1 MSTTSSPTETST
13 PATATSASATT
24 PSSTPP
30 LTVVLTGASDGIG
43 AAAAGQLSAQ
53 GHRVLIVGRSPHK
66 TDAVARATGAEAFVA
81 DFARL
86 DEVRRLAGEL
96 AEAAGPG
103 GIDVLANNAGG
114 IFGDR
119 TPTPDGLELTIQV
132 NHLAPFLL
140 TNLLL
145 PSLRTGGGASVI
157 TTSSMANRVAGPLRL
172 DLLDRPR
179 RAAPMT
185 PYSEAKLA
193 NILMTR
199 RLHQRFHSEGISA
212 VAFHPGLVRSNFASR
227 SSSLMRLLYGSP
239 LAPLVTITSEQSG
252 EVLSW
257 LITGTPGRTWTS
269 GRYYELRRPSA
280 RVSPQADD
288 LDLAEALWQ
297 RSAQLVGLAGS
308 D

>member
-1 MSTTSSPTETST
+1 MTMTSSRPR
-13 PATATSASATT
+13 
-24 PSSTPP
+24 
-30 LTVVLTGASDGIG
+30 TVVLTGASDGIG
-43 AAAAGQLSAQ
+43 AAAARQLAAQ
-53 GHRVLIVGRSPHK
+53 GHRVLIVGRSPSK
-66 TDAVARATGAEAFVA
+66 TEAVARETGAEPFVA

-96 AEAAGPG
+96 AAAAGPA

-119 TPTPDGLELTIQV
+119 APTADGFEVTIQV
-132 NHLAPFLL
+132 NHLSPFLL

-145 PSLRTGGGASVI
+145 PSLRAGDGASVI
-157 TTSSMANRVAGPLRL
+157 TTSSMANRMARPLRIDRL
-172 DLLDRPR
+172 GRPR
-179 RAAPMT
+179 RSASMT
-185 PYSEAKLA
+185 SYSEAKLA

-199 RLHQRFHSEGISA
+199 SLHQKFHAEGISS
-212 VAFHPGLVRSNFASR
+212 VAFHPGLVRSNFALG
-227 SSSLMRLLYGSP
+227 SSSRMRLLYASP

-269 GRYYELRRPSA
+269 GRYYELRRPA
-280 RVSPQADD
+280 RRVSPQADD
-288 LDLAEALWQ
+288 LGLAEALWH
-297 RSAQLVGLAGS
+297 RSAQLVGLASS

>member
-1 MSTTSSPTETST
+1 MT
-13 PATATSASATT
+13 TT
-24 PSSTPP
+24 PSRPR
-30 LTVVLTGASDGIG
+30 TVVLTGASDGIG
-43 AAAAGQLSAQ
+43 AAAARQLSAQ
-53 GHRVLIVGRSPHK
+53 GHRVLIVGRSPSK
-66 TDAVARATGAEAFVA
+66 TEAVARESGAEAFVA

-96 AEAAGPG
+96 SEAAGPA

-119 TPTPDGLELTIQV
+119 TPTVDGFELTIQV

-145 PSLRTGGGASVI
+145 PSLRAGGGAAVI
-157 TTSSMANRVAGPLRL
+157 TTSSMASRMARPLRL
-172 DLLDRPR
+172 DQLGRPR
-179 RAAPMT
+179 RSAPMT
-185 PYSEAKLA
+185 TYSEAKLA

-199 RLHQRFHSEGISA
+199 SLDQKFHAEGISA
-212 VAFHPGLVRSNFASR
+212 VAFHPGMVRSNFASR
-227 SSSLMRLLYGSP
+227 SSSLMRLLYRSP

-269 GRYYELRRPSA
+269 GRYYELRRPSDKVNA
-280 RVSPQADD
+280 QADD

-297 RSAQLVGLAGS
+297 RSAQLTGLASS

>member
-1 MSTTSSPTETST
+1 MSTTSST
-13 PATATSASATT
+13 PR
-24 PSSTPP
+24 
-30 LTVVLTGASDGIG
+30 TVVLTGASDGIG
-43 AAAAGQLSAQ
+43 AAAAQQLSAQ
-53 GHRVLIVGRSPHK
+53 GHRVLIVGRSPSK
-66 TDAVARATGAEAFVA
+66 TEAVARETGAEPFVA

-86 DEVRRLAGEL
+86 DEVRRLADEL
-96 AEAAGPG
+96 AAAAGPA

-114 IFGDR
+114 IFGDH
-119 TPTPDGLELTIQV
+119 TPTVDGFELTIQV

-145 PSLRTGGGASVI
+145 PSLRAGGGASVI
-157 TTSSMANRVAGPLRL
+157 ATSSMANRMARPLRI
-172 DLLDRPR
+172 DLLGRPR
-179 RAAPMT
+179 RSAPMT
-185 PYSEAKLA
+185 TYSEAKLA

-199 RLHQRFHSEGISA
+199 SLHQMFHADGISA
-212 VAFHPGLVRSNFASR
+212 VAFHPGLVRSNFALR
-227 SSSLMRLLYGSP
+227 SSSLMRLLYASP

-257 LITGTPGRTWTS
+257 LVTGTPGRSWTS
-269 GRYYELRRPSA
+269 GRYYELRRPSS

-297 RSAQLVGLAGS
+297 RSAQLVGLASS